1 MGENRSVADENANKP
16 AAAGTLEI
24 DAEARDGAAWLTL
37 RGELDLATAPVF
49 ERALIE
55 AEGGSTPLVLDL
67 RQLGFIDSSG
77 LRVILSAAS
86 QATEAGRR
94 LVIVRGQNQ
103 VARVLDITGSDQHLE
118 VVDEP
123 PSL

>member
-1 MGENRSVADENANKP
+1 MAEEDGNKA

-24 DAEARDGAAWLTL
+24 EAETRDATAWLTL
-37 RGELDLATAPVF
+37 RGELDLATAPAL
-49 ERALIE
+49 ERAL
-55 AEGGSTPLVLDL
+55 AKAAGDSAPLVLDL

-86 QATEAGRR
+86 QAAEAGRR
-94 LVIVRGQNQ
+94 LILVRGQNQ

-123 PSL
+123 PTL